1 MRRTDHQRKGR
12 KNTRLDKLKSEMACR
27 ERSVTGFLVIYE
39 HTVVRQRYK
48 MFYIPHLPQGWWKR
62 IGVSN
67 LVCWVNIGVWR
78 SSSKEEG
85 DWRGKMAQTE
95 SLLFSTETGEAY
107 TIPELWGAHASSSTF
122 SNSQG
127 KWYWYYFSL
136 HRVQGCDVVNT
147 CFSKQG
153 HVCFT
158 NSNVFVLSSSLC

>member
-1 MRRTDHQRKGR
+1 MKLFIKKYLLPNSALSCSLLKGYSPRQWGVNVSGHKSSQVSLFSLIQNEENWSPTKRKE
-12 KNTRLDKLKSEMACR
+12 NMRLDKLKSEMACR

-39 HTVVRQRYK
+39 HTVARQRYK

-95 SLLFSTETGEAY
+95 SLFFHIDRRGLHHSRA
-107 TIPELWGAHASSSTF
+107 LRSS
-122 SNSQG
+122 
-127 KWYWYYFSL
+127 
-136 HRVQGCDVVNT
+136 
-147 CFSKQG
+147 CFLKN
-153 HVCFT
+153 F
-158 NSNVFVLSSSLC
+158 L